1 MADVRNDGEKPRVL
15 VIGAGEAMT
24 ERCIDSFT

>member
-1 MADVRNDGEKPRVL
+1 MADVQDGEKPRVL

-24 ERCIDSFT
+24 KGRIDSFT